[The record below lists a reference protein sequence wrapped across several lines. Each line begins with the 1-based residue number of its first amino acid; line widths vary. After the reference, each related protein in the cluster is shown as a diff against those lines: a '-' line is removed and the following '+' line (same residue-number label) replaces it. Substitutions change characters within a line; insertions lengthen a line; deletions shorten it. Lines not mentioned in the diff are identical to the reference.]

1 MELPKVKVADF
12 EGPFDLLLHLIKKNK
27 MNIYNIEIYKVTNQY
42 LEYLNTRKVMDLEI
56 TSEFIVVAATL
67 IEIKSKNLLPKVK
80 VDEEEESEE
89 DIEKRLMER
98 LIEYKKIKNVS
109 EFFKNKYINAGEVF
123 SKKPEIIEEIKP
135 EKIDNDDIFKNLTLL
150 DLYNIYNKILETYR
164 EKQNKVNVV
173 QKKIYV
179 DKYKVEDKM
188 EELLERFNS
197 SEVLE
202 FNNLMKESTCKLE
215 TVVTFLALL
224 ELIKI
229 RTIQVFQDESFSN
242 ILIKRRRD
250 IE

>member
-123 SKKPEIIEEIKP
+123 SKKPEIIKEIKP
-135 EKIDNDDIFKNLTLL
+135 EKIDNEKKKKNLTLL

-173 QKKIYV
+173 QKKIYE

-197 SEVLE
+197 SEVIE

>member
-150 DLYNIYNKILETYR
+150 DLYNIYNKILENYR

-188 EELLERFNS
+188 EELLKKFNS
-197 SEVLE
+197 VEVIE
-202 FNNLMKESTCKLE
+202 FNNLMKESSCKLE
-215 TVVTFLALL
+215 TVVIFLALL

-229 RTIQVFQDESFSN
+229 RTIQVFQDENFSN

>member
-123 SKKPEIIEEIKP
+123 SKKPEIIEEIHP
-135 EKIDNDDIFKNLTLL
+135 QKIDNDEIFKNLTLL

-197 SEVLE
+197 SEVIE